1 MTRRA
6 PLDNLSALAEKWG
19 ATEEWTGV
27 GGAGMEVEFLDSMS
41 SERVAAEID
50 QKAGSKLSGMIEFE
64 VMKQTFEF

>member
-1 MTRRA
+1 
-6 PLDNLSALAEKWG
+6 
-19 ATEEWTGV
+19 
-27 GGAGMEVEFLDSMS
+27 MEVEFLDSMS